1 MKSVLKTTTL
11 TVILLLVSSLAV
23 FAAIRLSGGDVTA
36 ARLTAAASAEDRDE
50 FRHQMGLD
58 QPILEQYVTY
68 LGDMAT
74 GDLGHSLT
82 NNAEISS
89 LTVDKIKNSLILG
102 ATALLLVFG
111 IGVPPACWPR

>member
-23 FAAIRLSGGDVTA
+23 FAAIRLSGGDVTV

-68 LGDMAT
+68 LGDMAK
-74 GDLGHSLT
+74 GDLG
-82 NNAEISS
+82 
-89 LTVDKIKNSLILG
+89 NS
-102 ATALLLVFG
+102 
-111 IGVPPACWPR
+111 PDEQR